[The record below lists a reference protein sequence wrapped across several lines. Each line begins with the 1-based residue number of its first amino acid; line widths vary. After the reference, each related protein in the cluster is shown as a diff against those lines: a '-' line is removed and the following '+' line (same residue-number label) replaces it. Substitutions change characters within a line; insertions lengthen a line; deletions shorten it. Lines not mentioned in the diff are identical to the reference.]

1 MTDTRDYFISFTSDD
16 TAVATAINT
25 ALRDAGF
32 STWFHLTDKPLGA
45 GIADWMEVALD
56 ASTQMIAICSD
67 AYFNR
72 DNEYSRAERQSMFWA
87 DPTNN
92 ARC

>member
-32 STWFHLTDKPLGA
+32 STW
-45 GIADWMEVALD
+45 
-56 ASTQMIAICSD
+56 
-67 AYFNR
+67 YR
-72 DNEYSRAERQSMFWA
+72 DQHR
-87 DPTNN
+87 P
-92 ARC
+92 ARCRIQHMVSLEKIKNIS

>member
-1 MTDTRDYFISFTSDD
+1 
-16 TAVATAINT
+16 
-25 ALRDAGF
+25 
-32 STWFHLTDKPLGA
+32 LTDKPLGA